1 MFKKKYTF
9 YFLVAF
15 LFLLILPS
23 LSYPQEISSQKM
35 EEATRAVEEG
45 RYQDAID
52 IYLSLLE
59 NEPDN
64 AAVRARLAR
73 TYYLAAN
80 QNPEYFYKA
89 AEEYSTLIN
98 RIPDFSLP
106 YLELG
111 QIAYLLALR
120 MEAEERQQH
129 ALSLYQSS
137 IDWFEKYIKLEKKKQ
152 TPEGERETA
161 VTRVLQAVVYIRT
174 GEKKKAREMLK
185 EAEKEYQIL
194 SVQQKD
200 LPTLYDYFA
209 RSGVEYLTASLY
221 NQALIYLEGA
231 WLIEPRPQVK
241 SLLES
246 TIKNIKIKISLI
258 QPFREPEISQQEKET
273 LAQKALEEE
282 IKSIQ
287 LKIENLTS
295 RIENLASLE
304 EKVDSLKKKLQ
315 EVIDRKEEKERKV
328 EEKETS
334 SGESVKVQKIQNL
347 QKTLSDITGRV
358 KVIEEKIKELEDK
371 VTKIKSVAD
380 MFGILNIQLQEIRK
394 TLEELEKKF
403 ENLSGKNRE

>member
-1 MFKKKYTF
+1 
-9 YFLVAF
+9 
-15 LFLLILPS
+15 
-23 LSYPQEISSQKM
+23 M
-35 EEATRAVEEG
+35 EEASRAVEER

-64 AAVRARLAR
+64 AAIRARLAR

-89 AEEYSTLIN
+89 AGEYNTLIN
-98 RIPDFSLP
+98 KMPDFSLP

-120 MEAEERQQH
+120 MEAEERHQH
-129 ALSLYQSS
+129 ALTLYQSS
-137 IDWFEKYIKLEKKKQ
+137 IDWFEKYINLEKKKQ
-152 TPEGERETA
+152 TPEKERETA

-174 GEKKKAREMLK
+174 GEKEKAREMLK

-246 TIKNIKIKISLI
+246 IIKNINIKIPLI
-258 QPFREPEISQQEKET
+258 QPLREPEISEQEKET
-273 LAQKALEEE
+273 LPQKALEEQ

-295 RIENLASLE
+295 QIETLASLE

-315 EVIDRKEEKERKV
+315 EVIDRREREGEKV
-328 EEKETS
+328 EEKETLPQ
-334 SGESVKVQKIQNL
+334 ENVKVQEIETL
-347 QKTLSDITGRV
+347 QKTLSDVTGRV

-394 TLEELEKKF
+394 TLDELEKKI
-403 ENLSGKNRE
+403 ESLSGKNKE